1 MVGMT
6 KVEAQKLLREI
17 ESHMQELPMHIYIMI
32 WAFSAMSER
41 MGKNPKSPE
50 FVKICYPHT
59 TVPLFSD
66 DEASSLERMWAKHIA
81 GNEELFP
88 EIPQKKQK
96 GGKVPSF
103 ADMKA
108 KSAEF
113 GQALEVGIKALDP
126 KLISPDYLYGYTTE
140 VLDTVDSKLTEAS
153 GTLGLVALETTM
165 PDPTIII
172 PTPVPIPLQV
182 PARAVLPMINAI
194 LEAIRITVGIVF
206 FIDPLGVGM
215 LTRSVLTLIMVC
227 LDIGRGNLY
236 HAIFTSFGFIGTT
249 PMFAGIV
256 LKILRDAIMLV
267 APDIRTEFRDIVFK
281 SSKSFVTGFSI
292 WLFTTLSP
300 KFVKEP
306 LNALFMTAS
315 TTLDTINQ
323 QFETAEGVVNKSP
336 VAALATVKL
345 PRIPSDKIPD
355 INNLYALREVIREP
369 AMYCDPK
376 ISDLMKELRDVPP
389 YALFFDLALIP
400 APGSPEFTEACAPF
414 KGKTLSDNLV
424 ESVKPEVYPLGS
436 SVPLDLDTPL
446 DPAAMAKAAIE
457 DATEKATNAVGAVAD
472 KATAAVGE
480 TVNAA
485 AEKVTGTSV

>member
-1 MVGMT
+1 MT
-6 KVEAQKLLREI
+6 KAEAQKLLREI
-17 ESHMQELPMHIYIMI
+17 ESHMQELPMHMYIMI
-32 WAFSAMSER
+32 WTFSEMSTR
-41 MGKNPKSPE
+41 MAGNSKNPE

-59 TVPLFSD
+59 SVPLFSEN
-66 DEASSLERMWAKHIA
+66 EASSLEKLWTKHIA

-88 EIPQKKQK
+88 EIPQKKEKKEKIQK

-108 KSAEF
+108 KSAQF

-140 VLDTVDSKLTEAS
+140 ILDTVDSKLTEAS
-153 GTLGLVALETTM
+153 GTLGLVALESTM

-172 PTPVPIPLQV
+172 PAPVPIPLQV

-206 FIDPLGVGM
+206 FIDPYGVGM

-336 VAALATVKL
+336 VGALATVKL

-355 INNLYALREVIREP
+355 ITNLYALREVIREP

-376 ISDLMKELRDVPP
+376 IADLMKELRDVPP

-457 DATEKATNAVGAVAD
+457 EATD
-472 KATAAVGE
+472 KATSAVDK
-480 TVNAA
+480 TVEKA